1 MGDVTEFIIDG
12 TSGLAPGGVE
22 GQCIVA
28 GCCSR
33 GEVGKGYLLGK
44 RSDLVGLLGVGP
56 LVDSLRDVFAV
67 AGQDARVIAVPV
79 EGAPG
84 GYITECK
91 HIGHGAKAYVAGVAA
106 SAADVVVT
114 VTIGG
119 ANGAAA
125 VQFSK
130 DGGKTFPAENV
141 QPVPEHGEVVITG
154 TGARI
159 IFEASDERPLIVDET
174 YRFKVVTSV
183 SEYRQSGEGPAVTV
197 EGEPKAGG
205 QLRLL
210 ITRGGPLNTGLYQLS
225 IDGGDNFG
233 PRRTLPL
240 DGKIIVSNLG
250 LTLTLAAGE
259 YQAGTIYSWEVLPP
273 VPTIAAVMEAL
284 TIPLERYDVEFVY
297 VVGPSDSVDWSA
309 ASALAQEQWNKH
321 RPTYFKFEARQPYVN
336 EDLHDWTS
344 WLIAEREGFS
354 SLYIQVVAAFGETA
368 DSTGLSR
375 VRAWGGLNAGKTLL
389 NPVQR
394 AAGRVRD
401 GAISQVRL
409 PEGWNESIQ
418 GFLEDAGYI
427 TAKRYAGL
435 YGAFWGDSKTMAEVT
450 SDFQYEEVLRV
461 TFKAL
466 RKARIAALKSL
477 YDEAGDVLLPEHA
490 VGLKFLRA
498 NLECALDT
506 MVKAVPQ
513 EMAAYVVEI
522 PLGQDIVNNG
532 LAVELTFIG
541 IPIIRSIKLYG
552 KYVYAGGKFDPRLE
566 AWNEYQNRIAA

>member
-33 GEVGKGYLLGK
+33 GQVGKGYLLGK
-44 RSDLVGLLGVGP
+44 RSDLSGLLGVGP

-79 EGAPG
+79 EGSPG
-84 GYITECK
+84 GYITACRHQGYGPE
-91 HIGHGAKAYVAGVAA
+91 AVSAGVAVT
-106 SAADVVVT
+106 AADIVVN

-125 VQFSK
+125 VEISK
-130 DGGKTFPAENV
+130 DGGQTFPDMA
-141 QPVPEHGEVVITG
+141 PVPANGEVAIPG

-159 IFEASDERPLIVDET
+159 VFNGAAEKPLLANEK
-174 YRFKVVTSV
+174 YSFKVVTALS
-183 SEYRQSGEGPAVTV
+183 QHQQIGGGPAVSAS
-197 EGEPKAGG
+197 GEPKAGG
-205 QLRLL
+205 QLQLL
-210 ITRGGPLNTGLYQLS
+210 IAKGGPLNAGLYQIS

-233 PRRTLPL
+233 PRRTLPFGGEIEIT
-240 DGKIIVSNLG
+240 DLG
-250 LTLTLAAGE
+250 LSLNLPVGSYEAG
-259 YQAGTIYSWEVLPP
+259 AVYSWEVLPP
-273 VPTIAAVMEAL
+273 TPTIAAVMEAL
-284 TIPLERYDVEFVY
+284 ERPLELYDVEFV
-297 VVGPSDSVDWSA
+297 VVGPSDSVDWAA
-309 ASALAQEQWNKH
+309 ASALGQEQWNKH
-321 RPTYFKFEARQPYVN
+321 RPTYFKFEARQPYAD
-336 EDLHDWTS
+336 EDLHDWAAA
-344 WLIAEREGFS
+344 LIAERADFAGM
-354 SLYIQVVAAFGETA
+354 YVQAVAAFGETS

-375 VRAWGGLNAGKTLL
+375 VRSWGGLNAGKTLA

-401 GAISQVRL
+401 GSISQAAL
-409 PEGWNESIQ
+409 PEGWDETIQ
-418 GFLEDAGYI
+418 GLLEDAGYI
-427 TAKRYAGL
+427 TAKKYAGL
-435 YGAFWGDSKTMAEVT
+435 HGVFWGDSKTMAEIT

-466 RKARIAALKSL
+466 RKTRIAALKSL
-477 YDEAGDVLLPEHA
+477 YDEAGDPLTPEAA
-490 VGLKFLRA
+490 VGLKFLEA
-498 NLECALDT
+498 NLSAALDT

-513 EMAAYVVEI
+513 EMIDYVVEI

-566 AWNEYQNRIAA
+566 TQKYEYDYVRS

>member
-33 GEVGKGYLLGK
+33 GEIGKGYLLGK

-56 LVDSLRDVFAV
+56 LVDSLRDVFV
-67 AGQDARVIAVPV
+67 TAGQDARVIAVPV
-79 EGAPG
+79 EGRPG
-84 GYITECK
+84 GYITECRRQ
-91 HIGHGAKAYVAGVAA
+91 GYGPKAVSSGVALA
-106 SAADVVVT
+106 AADVMVVVT
-114 VTIGG
+114 VGG
-119 ANGAAA
+119 ANGTAA
-125 VQFSK
+125 VKISQ
-130 DGGKTFPAENV
+130 DGGKTFPDTAT
-141 QPVPEHGEVVITG
+141 VPADGEVVIAG

-159 IFEASDERPLIVDET
+159 IFEATDEKPLLADES
-174 YRFKVVTSV
+174 YIFKVVTAV
-183 SEYRQSGEGPAVTV
+183 SDHRQSGEGPAVAV

-205 QLRLL
+205 QLQLL
-210 ITRGGPLNTGLYQLS
+210 INKSGPLNTGLYQLS

-233 PRRTLPL
+233 PRRTLPI
-240 DGKIIVSNLG
+240 DGRISVPDLG
-250 LTLTLAAGE
+250 LTLILESGE
-259 YQAGTIYSWEVLPP
+259 YQAGTIYYWEVLSPA
-273 VPTIAAVMEAL
+273 PTTAAVMEAL
-284 TIPLERYDVEFVY
+284 TVPLELYDVEFVY
-297 VVGPSDSVDWSA
+297 VVGSSDSVDWAA

-321 RPTYFKFEARQPYVN
+321 RPTYFKFESRLPYSG
-336 EDLHDWTS
+336 EDLSDWTAA
-344 WLIAEREGFS
+344 LITERSDFAS
-354 SLYIQVVAAFGETA
+354 MYVQVVAAFGETS
-368 DSTGLSR
+368 DSTGLSK
-375 VRAWGGLNAGKTLL
+375 VRNWGGLNAGKTLL

-401 GAISQVRL
+401 GSVSQATL
-409 PEGWNESIQ
+409 PEGWNETVQ
-418 GFLEDAGYI
+418 GLLEDAGYI

-435 YGAFWGDSKTMAEVT
+435 YGVFWGDSKTMAEVT

-490 VGLKFLRA
+490 VGLKFLQA
-498 NLECALDT
+498 NLESALDT

-513 EMAAYVVEI
+513 EMAAYVVDI
-522 PLGQDIVNNG
+522 PPRQDIVNNG

-541 IPIIRSIKLYG
+541 IPIIRSIKLFG
-552 KYVYAGGKFDPRLE
+552 KYVYAGGKFDPRLDE
-566 AWNEYQNRIAA
+566 YEYQSQAA